1 MAKTVFQK
9 NQRVWVESVGCW
21 ATIEKIVPIWAKG
34 FDEPVRVTYDVG
46 LGREFQAAELKAE
59 DIFAKEVKS
68 AGVAFHSPFMA
79 TIAPGLLAAL
89 KKVGKY

>member
-46 LGREFQAAELKAE
+46 LGREFQAAELNELAPDIRAE
-59 DIFAKEVKS
+59 VLRRTSEGNTPR
-68 AGVAFHSPFMA
+68 GV
-79 TIAPGLLAAL
+79 L
-89 KKVGKY
+89 